1 MTQFFRKYDFLYVI
15 IVASI
20 PLGISISSVLTLIP
34 TFCIFWKLFE
44 FVKEYDSITTQ
55 LRQISKVEDETHTT
69 INKVSINE
77 QSLIIIKSNNGL
89 YDIHYGNDIIH
100 TNQIADDTI
109 RYLSFIASN

>member
-15 IVASI
+15 IVVSI
-20 PLGISISSVLTLIP
+20 PFGLSISSILTLVP

-55 LRQISKVEDETHTT
+55 LRQISKVEDEIHTI
-69 INKVSINE
+69 INKVTLNE
-77 QSLIIIKSNNGL
+77 QPLIITKSNTGL
-89 YDIHYGNDIIH
+89 YDIHFGNDVIH
-100 TNQIADDTI
+100 ANQTADDTI

>member
-20 PLGISISSVLTLIP
+20 PFGLSISSVLTLVP
-34 TFCIFWKLFE
+34 TICIFWKLFE

-55 LRQISKVEDETHTT
+55 LRQISKVEDEIHT
-69 INKVSINE
+69 IIDKVSLNE
-77 QSLIIIKSNNGL
+77 QSLIITKSNNGL
-89 YDIHYGNDIIH
+89 YDIHYGNDVIH
-100 TNQIADDTI
+100 TNQTADDTI